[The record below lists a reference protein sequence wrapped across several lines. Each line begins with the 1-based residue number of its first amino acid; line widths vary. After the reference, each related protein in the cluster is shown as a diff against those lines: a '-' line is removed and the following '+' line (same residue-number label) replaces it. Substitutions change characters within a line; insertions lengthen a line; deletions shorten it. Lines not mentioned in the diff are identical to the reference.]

1 MKDGVGVRKM
11 MWMQNGAF
19 DSHLLVRLKEEGRRG
34 RQQEVGTLRDIKQAR
49 EEAEEL
55 LEASARIGTSSSS
68 ASLVNA
74 AQSASNAIANLSPRQ
89 QW

>member
-1 MKDGVGVRKM
+1 MLDFR
-11 MWMQNGAF
+11 
-19 DSHLLVRLKEEGRRG
+19 
-34 RQQEVGTLRDIKQAR
+34 TLRDIKQAR

-74 AQSASNAIANLSPRQ
+74 TQSASNAIANLSPRQ